1 MIFVDSGIWIAGKN
15 QRDQYHKKACLL
27 LSKIKNEKYGK
38 SIISDY
44 IIDEVLTFLNR
55 KAGHKIALETLQFF
69 ELRETMI

>member
-15 QRDQYHKKACLL
+15 QRDNIIKRLAYYCLKL
-27 LSKIKNEKYGK
+27 KRKYGK